1 MIMFSIS
8 ITKGHHMR
16 NLFKNTRIGI
26 ILSLLFLQIITFS
39 CESGNKL
46 KFEKKTISGSG
57 TWIQSTGKEK
67 ANKQTAKIIQDKNI
81 INFGV
86 TPVQSDEKMKKAFNP
101 LMKYLSEKTG
111 KKWIFNIS
119 PDYNTLR
126 KDLASGNIQVASFS
140 PGAYG
145 EAIKDPEV
153 KNKIR
158 YLITLAKK
166 HKVTKKPIDY
176 YQGYIFTRKSTG
188 IKKISQLKN
197 KTFAFVD
204 KGSSSGYKFP
214 VTMFLKRNINPFQ
227 YFKNVFFLGKH
238 DKVTDAVAKK
248 NVVAGA
254 TWDGNFMQ
262 AKKKH
267 GDVFHILL
275 KTPPIPFDAWAMNKK
290 LSKKFYDK
298 VQKILLNMPM
308 EAKTKAGKK
317 VYHED
322 YPYKGFVKRSQDFY
336 DIILQTRTLLKKYEK
351 ELNKEG

>member
-1 MIMFSIS
+1 MKNIFKKLNI
-8 ITKGHHMR
+8 I
-16 NLFKNTRIGI
+16 LF
-26 ILSLLFLQIITFS
+26 LSLLIASIFS
-39 CESGNKL
+39 CKSSDKS
-46 KFEKKTISGSG
+46 KFQKKTISGSG
-57 TWIQSTGKEK
+57 TWIQSTEK
-67 ANKQTAKIIQDKNI
+67 VGANKHTAKIIQSKNI

-86 TPVQSDEKMKKAFNP
+86 TPVQSDEKMKKTYAP

-238 DKVTDAVAKK
+238 DKVTDAVAKGS
-248 NVVAGA
+248 VTAGA
-254 TWDGNFMQ
+254 TFDANFMQ
-262 AKKKH
+262 AEKKH
-267 GDVFHILL
+267 GKVFSILL

-290 LSKKFYDK
+290 LPKKFYDK
-298 VQKILLNMPM
+298 VQNILLNIPTD
-308 EAKTKAGKK
+308 AKTKAGKK

-336 DIILQTRTLLKKYEK
+336 NIIIQTRTLLKKYEK